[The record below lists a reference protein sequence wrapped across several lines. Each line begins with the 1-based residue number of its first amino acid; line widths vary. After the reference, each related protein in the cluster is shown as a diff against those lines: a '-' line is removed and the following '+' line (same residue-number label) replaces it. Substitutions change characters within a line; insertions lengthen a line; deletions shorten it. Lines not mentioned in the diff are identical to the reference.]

1 MQKVDYE
8 SFGSSKENNN
18 QPEKIIKDPF
28 GKFED
33 INIQKTIPK
42 NIIRDIKRKK
52 EFIEN
57 GINRIEEASKI
68 RYPEYY
74 IEPILPIAFTSLERG
89 SPTPYFARNIF
100 HIWKGEVRIIIQL
113 SAPLIAFGLKGTIQ
127 AILAHEFLHYIEYV
141 RKFERLDIISD
152 EISSTLFEARYADAC
167 RSFKPKL
174 IFTHG
179 NKAPQILKHLKEKF
193 QNHSVGERL
202 IKKTSNDWINK
213 SLPVRRVSLEN
224 NVSSI
229 PIETIMRTRF
239 DLDIG
244 KRIKELEQN
253 AKKSKS
259 R

>member
-8 SFGSSKENNN
+8 SFGKSKRNNYE
-18 QPEKIIKDPF
+18 QEKIIKDPF

-33 INIQKTIPK
+33 INIQKAIPRK
-42 NIIRDIKRKK
+42 IIKDIKRKK

-68 RYPEYY
+68 KYPEYY
-74 IEPILPIAFTSLERG
+74 VEPILPIAFTSLERE

-152 EISSTLFEARYADAC
+152 EVSSTLFEAKYADAC
-167 RSFKPKL
+167 RSFKPEL
-174 IFTHG
+174 IFTHS
-179 NKAPQILKHLKEKF
+179 NKSPQIIKHLREKF

-202 IKKTSNDWINK
+202 IKKTKEDWINK

-229 PIETIMRTRF
+229 PIETIMKTRF
-239 DLDIG
+239 DSDVG
-244 KRIKELEQN
+244 KTIRELEQN
-253 AKKSKS
+253 AKKSKT